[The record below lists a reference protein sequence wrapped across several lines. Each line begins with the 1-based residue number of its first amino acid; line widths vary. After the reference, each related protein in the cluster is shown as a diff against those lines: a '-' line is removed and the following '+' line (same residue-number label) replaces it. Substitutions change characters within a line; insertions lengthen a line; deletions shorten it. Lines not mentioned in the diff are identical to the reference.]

1 MAART
6 KATQLKKKPEFVS
19 QHIEIGTAE
28 IQNPEWSRAH
38 DGAKAN
44 VRYIHQPINIRES
57 AITTLAAKG
66 VIDEAQ
72 TAAADRFRAL
82 WERMGGA
89 GAGALDYSKEPVDGG
104 GIVEPITIRQLEA
117 GRELKSARDALLKA
131 HGEYAYRLVGY
142 IAGQG
147 LSIHEL
153 TQTRRQRDT
162 MTDNLRSY
170 LDVLAVLWKFS
181 TR

>member
-1 MAART
+1 MATRA
-6 KATQLKKKPEFVS
+6 AKKKPEFVS
-19 QHIEIGTAE
+19 QHIEIGMAE
-28 IQNPEWSRAH
+28 IENPNWSRAH
-38 DGAKAN
+38 DGVRTN
-44 VRYIHQPINIRES
+44 VRYVQQPINIRES

-89 GAGALDYSKEPVDGG
+89 GAGALDYSREPVDGG
-104 GIVEPITIRQLEA
+104 GIAEPITIRQLEA
-117 GRELKSARDALLKA
+117 GFELRAARDALLKA

-147 LSIHEL
+147 MSIHEL
-153 TQTRRQRDT
+153 TETRRQRDT